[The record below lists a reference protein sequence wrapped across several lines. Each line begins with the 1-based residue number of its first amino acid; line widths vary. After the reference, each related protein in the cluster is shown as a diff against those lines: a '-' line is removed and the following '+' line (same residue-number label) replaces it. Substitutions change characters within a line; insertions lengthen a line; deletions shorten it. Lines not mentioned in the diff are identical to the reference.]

1 VIGGAPLEEQPLASA
16 AVPTTQLI
24 GGATGAAAAGAL
36 ANALGFA
43 HGVDPV
49 AGQAHGL
56 WLFAAFVPPAVAG
69 LAAAWRL
76 ARD

>member
-1 VIGGAPLEEQPLASA
+1 
-16 AVPTTQLI
+16 VPTTQLI

-43 HGVDPV
+43 HGVTP
-49 AGQAHGL
+49 ASGLAHGL
-56 WLFAAFVPPAVAG
+56 WLFAAFVPLAVVG

-76 ARD
+76 GRG